1 MNEHDIQNQLMINI
15 SKNPNLTPFRVNV
28 GTGWAGIPSKNR
40 DGTMTLKNPRPFRT
54 GVPKGFPDVFVLNK
68 RKITPEDVGK
78 EFCEFMFLEVKTED
92 GNLSEDQ
99 IAFIDFLT
107 NQKSARGIVSHGV
120 EEGTEFFKNSG
131 SYEQKPS

>member
-28 GTGWAGIPSKNR
+28 GTGWAGIPFKNR

-68 RKITPEDVGK
+68 RKIKQEDVKVLKEEVDADERRKGRKRRVLRIYVFRGK
-78 EFCEFMFLEVKTED
+78 NRRWQTFRRANCF
-92 GNLSEDQ
+92 
-99 IAFIDFLT
+99 
-107 NQKSARGIVSHGV
+107 
-120 EEGTEFFKNSG
+120 
-131 SYEQKPS
+131 Y

>member
-15 SKNPNLTPFRVNV
+15 SKNPNLTPFRINV
-28 GTGWAGIPSKNR
+28 GTGWTGFPSKNM

-54 GVPKGFPDVFVLNK
+54 GVPKGFPDVFILNK
-68 RKITPEDVGK
+68 RKIKQEDVGK

-92 GNLSEDQ
+92 GKLSEEQ
-99 IAFIDFLT
+99 IDFINFLT

-120 EEGTEFFKNSG
+120 EEGTNFFKEVGN
-131 SYEQKPS
+131 YDK

>member
-40 DGTMTLKNPRPFRT
+40 DGTITLKNPRPFRT

-68 RKITPEDVGK
+68 RKITQAAVGK

-92 GNLSEDQ
+92 GKVSEEQ
-99 IAFIDFLT
+99 VAFIDCLIK
-107 NQKSARGIVSHGV
+107 QKSARGRVGDGV
-120 EEGTEFFKNSG
+120 EEGTEFFKEVG
-131 SYEQKPS
+131 SYDK

>member
-28 GTGWAGIPSKNR
+28 GTGWTGIPSKNR

-68 RKITPEDVGK
+68 RKITQEDVGK

-92 GNLSEDQ
+92 GNLSEEQ
-99 IAFIDFLT
+99 IAFINFLI

-120 EEGTEFFKNSG
+120 EEGTEFFKEVG
-131 SYEQKPS
+131 TYDK